1 MGPRLRKEVTMDVNA
16 IVQIISTLGFPIAVC
31 IYMAWDRHT
40 SQKDMIRALDNNTDA
55 LNLILEHIRKE
66 DSKNGE

>member
-1 MGPRLRKEVTMDVNA
+1 MDVNA

-40 SQKDMIRALDNNTDA
+40 VQRDMTKALDNNTDA

-66 DSKNGE
+66 EKKSVQ